1 MDEPTGG
8 EIRRGDSFRVERGE
22 LPALTV
28 KMIEDLAARLRA
40 SEGHWRIELDLQD
53 GAFQVGWRHD
63 RFGPAGQDSVGP
75 PSYAAAVGSSRAAW
89 GSRARLSLGRVT
101 RVIRSCQRVEE
112 GSSVGLCGKKGRGRP
127 V

>member
-1 MDEPTGG
+1 MEERTPLARANVLLSPSAHEVLQSTQQARVMSADAPIGG

-40 SEGHWRIELDLQD
+40 SDGHWRIELDLQD

-63 RFGPAGQDSVGP
+63 RFTMRDLRTFDEDAGVMPTAS
-75 PSYAAAVGSSRAAW
+75 
-89 GSRARLSLGRVT
+89 
-101 RVIRSCQRVEE
+101 
-112 GSSVGLCGKKGRGRP
+112 
-127 V
+127 

>member
-1 MDEPTGG
+1 MSADAPIGG

-40 SEGHWRIELDLQD
+40 SDGHWRIELDLQD

-63 RFGPAGQDSVGP
+63 RFTMRDLRTFDEDAGVMPTAS
-75 PSYAAAVGSSRAAW
+75 
-89 GSRARLSLGRVT
+89 
-101 RVIRSCQRVEE
+101 
-112 GSSVGLCGKKGRGRP
+112 
-127 V
+127 